1 MKLYGTPP
9 TRALRAIWLIN
20 ELDLECEIVMVDMG
34 IGEQGSPEMLALNP
48 TGKLPFLVDGDDVI
62 SESCAIQLYLADK
75 YSERG
80 LMGASL
86 SDRGQIYRWMFF
98 LATEIEQPLWRIA
111 LHTRMYAKEERL
123 AADVPLARR
132 DAEAMVSVLEHH
144 MQDRD
149 YIVGDRPTVADFNAA
164 YTLDWAREAG
174 TLTHAPR
181 LNAYLDRMYARP
193 KAPPTIADAWAELK
207 RQFG

>member
-20 ELDLECEIVMVDMG
+20 ELDLDCEIVMVDMG
-34 IGEQGSPEMLALNP
+34 VGEQGSPKMLALNP

-62 SESCAIQLYLADK
+62 SESCAIRLYLADK
-75 YSERG
+75 HAERG
-80 LMGASL
+80 LMGSSL
-86 SDRGQIYRWMFF
+86 SERGQIYRWMFF
-98 LATEIEQPLWRIA
+98 LATEVEQPLWRVA
-111 LHTRMYAKEERL
+111 LHTRMYAKEQRL
-123 AADVPLARR
+123 AADVPLAKR
-132 DAEAMVSVLEHH
+132 DAEAMVRVLENH
-144 MQDRD
+144 MEHRD
-149 YIVGDRPTVADFNAA
+149 FLVGDQLSVADFNAA

-174 TLTHAPR
+174 TPNHAPR